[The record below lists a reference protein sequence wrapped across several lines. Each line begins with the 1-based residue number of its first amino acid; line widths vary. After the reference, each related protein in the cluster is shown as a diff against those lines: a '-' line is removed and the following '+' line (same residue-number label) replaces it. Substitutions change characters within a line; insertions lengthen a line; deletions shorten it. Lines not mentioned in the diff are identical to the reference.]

1 MMSDDTTPVPATM
14 QPTPWRRVGLF
25 VCLAASAGTGLGLLL
40 EYTGQKTFPG
50 SIEARRTVVT
60 ASRAARIQ
68 EVSVKTGQS
77 VAVGDPLIQLIDT
90 QLEDRLNRKR
100 RDLAEL
106 EAEVARSKAIAEV
119 ELSWRRRELQSE
131 IFETQLK
138 VAALSQEKLNKQVE
152 QIAWKE
158 RLSAGDSGIGPLL
171 AETDHPFRPIS
182 ASLTQPDD
190 RRLQAMLRE
199 DAAAAAVEAIGTQV
213 ALCEQR
219 LKKLEELDQDLNG
232 KIRASSGVD
241 VAETRFNS
249 AKEELTALEAQV
261 KELTITSPSY
271 GTIGE
276 IKLQEGD
283 RVNASSTLVEILDD
297 QQPHVVAQIPSHAT
311 AQARQGSKVTLIFPT
326 NDRRS
331 GVITG
336 IPPQT
341 VPVAGTTETVLQTK
355 IEPAG
360 KLWPKMAVG
369 SNVKVLLQ

>member
-1 MMSDDTTPVPATM
+1 MMSGETTPVPTVT

-25 VCLAASAGTGLGLLL
+25 VCLAASAGTGLACLL
-40 EYTGQKTFPG
+40 ESCGQKSFSG
-50 SIEARRTVVT
+50 QIEARRTLVT

-77 VAVGDPLIQLIDT
+77 VAIGDPLIQLIDT
-90 QLEDRLNRKR
+90 QLEDRVSGKR
-100 RDLAEL
+100 RDLAQL
-106 EAEVARSKAIAEV
+106 EAEVLRAKAIAEV
-119 ELSWRRRELQSE
+119 ELSLRSREVQTE

-138 VAALSQEKLNKQVE
+138 VAALSQERLNKQVE

-158 RLSAGDSGIGPLL
+158 RLQANDSFV
-171 AETDHPFRPIS
+171 AEVDHPFKPIS
-182 ASLTQPDD
+182 ATLNQPDD

-199 DAAAAAVEAIGTQV
+199 DAAAAAVEAISTQV

-219 LKKLEELDQDLNG
+219 LKKLEALDQELNA
-232 KIRASSGVD
+232 KIRASSGVE
-241 VAETRFNS
+241 VAEARFNG
-249 AKEELTALEAQV
+249 AKEELAALETQL

-271 GTIGE
+271 GTVGE

-297 QQPHVVAQIPSHAT
+297 QQPHVVAQIPSHAS
-311 AQARQGSKVTLIFPT
+311 AQAKQGTKVTLIFPA
-326 NDRRS
+326 NDRRN

-341 VPVAGTTETVLQTK
+341 VPVAGTTETMLPTK

-360 KLWPKMAVG
+360 KVWPKMAIG